1 MATLLLR
8 DKLHASDLCHLTK
21 TGTRMA
27 YRFMKQETDGSARAA
42 FALAQMIFW
51 WLVQQGLI
59 PKVQAEQMLQ
69 QAVRANEAGDDD
81 CQLAAAKLEAVLKSI
96 RVFQPPVEH

>member
-1 MATLLLR
+1 MGMA
-8 DKLHASDLCHLTK
+8 DCY
-21 TGTRMA
+21 ME
-27 YRFMKQETDGSARAA
+27 QESDGSARAA

-96 RVFQPPVEH
+96 RVFQPPVQH